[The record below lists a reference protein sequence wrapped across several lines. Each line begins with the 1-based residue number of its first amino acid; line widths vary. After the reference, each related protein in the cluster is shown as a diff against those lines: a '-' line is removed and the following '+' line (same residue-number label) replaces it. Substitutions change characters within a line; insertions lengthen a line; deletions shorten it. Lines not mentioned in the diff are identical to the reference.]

1 MEVSNLDLRALEL
14 FMAVAEYGSFT
25 RAAEKTFVTQPY
37 LSKVVKQLEEE
48 LNVTLFNR
56 TTRKLELT
64 DAGKIVIEQGRL
76 ALKPLQD
83 MPNLL
88 DELQDLRKGEIMLG
102 IPPVIGTLI
111 FPSMA
116 QKFHRVFPDV
126 TLRLFEFGAKQ
137 ILALAEEEK
146 IDIGFTVKPFP
157 EDHFYVKPYFVDEFM
172 IYLSHR
178 HPLASRKKV
187 KVSELAQDKF
197 ILFTNEFTLHDTV
210 VSLCKKN
217 GFSPNI
223 AYESSQWDLMVE
235 LIALDMGIA
244 ILPKSIFEKHNN
256 PHVKMLSIDAPEPY
270 LWEIAMITKKER
282 YLSYATRAF
291 LNMF

>member
-1 MEVSNLDLRALEL
+1 MDLRAIEL
-14 FMAVAEYGSFT
+14 FIAVAEYGSFT

-116 QKFHRVFPDV
+116 QKFHHVYPDV

-137 ILALAEEEK
+137 ILALAEDEK

-178 HPLASRKKV
+178 HPLAGRQKV

-197 ILFTNEFTLHDTV
+197 ILFTNEFTLHHTV
-210 VSLCKKN
+210 VNLCKKN
-217 GFSPNI
+217 GFMPHI

-235 LIALDMGIA
+235 LIALDMGVA

-256 PHVKMLSIDAPEPY
+256 PHVKMLSIDAEAPY

-282 YLSYATRAF
+282 YLSHATRAF

>member
-1 MEVSNLDLRALEL
+1 MDLRAIEL
-14 FMAVAEYGSFT
+14 FLAVAEQGSFT
-25 RAAEKTFVTQPY
+25 KAAEKTFVTQPY
-37 LSKVVKQLEEE
+37 LSKVVKQMEEE

-64 DAGKIVIEQGRL
+64 DAGKVVIEQGRL

-88 DELQDLRKGEIMLG
+88 NELQHLQKGEIVLG

-111 FPSMA
+111 FPSIA
-116 QKFHRVFPDV
+116 QRFHHTFPDV
-126 TLRLFEFGAKQ
+126 TLRLIELGAKH
-137 ILALAEEEK
+137 ILTLAEEEK

-157 EDHFYVKPYFVDEFM
+157 EKNFRVKPYFVDEFM
-172 IYLSHR
+172 IYLSQN
-178 HPLASRKKV
+178 HPLAHRERIKI
-187 KVSELAQDKF
+187 SELAHEKF
-197 ILFTNEFTLHDTV
+197 IVFTTDFTLRDMV
-210 VSLCKKN
+210 INLCAKN
-217 GFSPNI
+217 GFKPTI

-235 LIALDMGIA
+235 LIAIDMGVA
-244 ILPKSIFEKHNN
+244 VLPKSIFEKHNN
-256 PHVKMLSIDAPEPY
+256 PDVKMITIDSAEPY

-291 LNMF
+291 LDMF

>member
-1 MEVSNLDLRALEL
+1 MEVSNLDLRSIEL

-25 RAAEKTFVTQPY
+25 HAAEKTFVTQPY

-88 DELQDLRKGEIMLG
+88 DELQDLQKGEIMLG

-116 QKFHRVFPDV
+116 QKMVFHR
-126 TLRLFEFGAKQ
+126 
-137 ILALAEEEK
+137 ILL
-146 IDIGFTVKPFP
+146 
-157 EDHFYVKPYFVDEFM
+157 M
-172 IYLSHR
+172 
-178 HPLASRKKV
+178 
-187 KVSELAQDKF
+187 
-197 ILFTNEFTLHDTV
+197 NLH
-210 VSLCKKN
+210 S
-217 GFSPNI
+217 
-223 AYESSQWDLMVE
+223 
-235 LIALDMGIA
+235 GI
-244 ILPKSIFEKHNN
+244 
-256 PHVKMLSIDAPEPY
+256 
-270 LWEIAMITKKER
+270 
-282 YLSYATRAF
+282 
-291 LNMF
+291 